1 MDHHR
6 LVKSSIIRSQQEFEE
21 IFKTGKRA
29 YGRFVFIIYK
39 SLVTDKDQC
48 ADYRIAFVAGRRIG
62 NAVIRNRCKRRL
74 REIVR
79 KNPDSFMRYRS
90 LIIAQAAMPEA
101 DFDELTQDVLL
112 TAGKLTP

>member
-1 MDHHR
+1 MDNHR
-6 LVKSSIIRSQQEFEE
+6 LVKPSIIRSQQEFEE

-29 YGRFVFIIYK
+29 YGRYVFIIYK
-39 SLVTDKDQC
+39 SLGTDKVPC

-62 NAVIRNRCKRRL
+62 NAVTRNRCKRRL

-79 KNPDSFMRYRS
+79 KHPELFLRYRS
-90 LIIAQAAMPEA
+90 LIIAQAAMPKA
-101 DFDELTQDVLL
+101 DFDELTQDVIL